1 MAVFHYCKRPVGL
14 PREAAVEYILRWD
27 GQSAIIPTAPK
38 FSSTSSQLQT
48 DPLAATRRG
57 P

>member
-27 GQSAIIPTAPK
+27 GQSAIIPTAPE